1 MMFNT
6 KTISAEEKQKQLDN
20 IVGWENDLEDE
31 RKKSA
36 KEQDHKKIKML
47 EAKIEATNEYLGK
60 FSSVSLS
67 VSDAIFENDE
77 ELKSLSKEI
86 HRVSNMPPQKPK

>member
-1 MMFNT
+1 MFNA
-6 KTISAEEKQKQLDN
+6 KTISAEEKQKQLNN
-20 IVGWENDLEDE
+20 IVGWEKDLEDE
-31 RKKSA
+31 RNKPA
-36 KEQDHKKIKML
+36 KEQNHKKINML
-47 EAKIEATNEYLGK
+47 EAKIEATNEYLDK

-86 HRVSNMPPQKPK
+86 QRVSNMPPQKPK